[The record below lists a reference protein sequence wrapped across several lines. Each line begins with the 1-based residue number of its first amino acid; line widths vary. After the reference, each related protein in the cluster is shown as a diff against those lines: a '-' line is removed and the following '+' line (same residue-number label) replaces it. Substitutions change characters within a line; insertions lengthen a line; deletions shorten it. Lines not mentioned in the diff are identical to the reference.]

1 MSIQFNQWIDAP
13 PRQPA
18 LVGALLAGVL
28 LLSACGSAATPA
40 ATSAQASPTQPA
52 AATQPASSGAK
63 PTEIRLDYATY
74 NLSSLVLQKNGW
86 LEKEFAADG
95 ITIKWVFSAGSNKA
109 NEFISSNSAD
119 FASTAGAAA
128 LLART
133 NGVPL
138 KTVYVYSK
146 PEWTALVVPKDS
158 TITKV
163 EDLKGKKIAITRGT
177 DPFFFLL
184 RSLEQAGLSQ
194 SDVEIVN
201 LQHPDGRLALQR
213 GNVDAWS
220 GLDPHMAA
228 AELQDG
234 AKLLYRNIDFNTFGT
249 LNAREEF
256 VQKYPKYTKRV
267 IAQYERARKWILENP
282 DDAAKLLA
290 EAGKI
295 DLAVAQKQIKERT
308 VLDKDVG
315 IPGEALQK
323 ALQVVV
329 PILTSEKL
337 IASGANPAKALSEL
351 VDSSYAQAAIGATA
365 GTK

>member
-1 MSIQFNQWIDAP
+1 MSILFNKWIDQ
-13 PRQPA
+13 RHA
-18 LVGALLAGVL
+18 LIAVAA
-28 LLSACGSAATPA
+28 LLSACGGATTPA
-40 ATSAQASPTQPA
+40 ATSVQGASAPA
-52 AATQPASSGAK
+52 TASGAK

-86 LEKEFAADG
+86 LEQEFAPEG

-109 NEFISSNSAD
+109 NEYISSNSAD

-146 PEWTALVVPKDS
+146 PEWTALVVPKGS
-158 TITKV
+158 AIKKV
-163 EDLKGKKIAITRGT
+163 EDLKGKKIAVTRGT

-194 SDVEIVN
+194 ADVEIVN
-201 LQHPDGRLALQR
+201 LQHADGRLALQR
-213 GNVDAWS
+213 GNVDAWA

-234 AKLLYRNIDFNTFGT
+234 ATLLYRNIDFNTFGT

-256 VQKYPKYTKRV
+256 VQKYPEYAKRV
-267 IAQYERARKWILENP
+267 IAQYERARKWILEHP
-282 DDAAKLLA
+282 DDAARLLA

-295 DLAVAQKQIKERT
+295 DLTVAQKQIKERT

-323 ALQVVV
+323 ALQAVV

-337 IASGANPAKALSEL
+337 VAGGADPAKALSQL
-351 VDSSYAQAAIGATA
+351 IDPAYAQAATGATA
-365 GTK
+365 TK